1 MSWRVVF
8 YEDKHGHS
16 PVWEFIFSL
25 PEKHQA
31 KIVRAFDL
39 LEEFDVALGMPHVR
53 NVKGYRNLW
62 ELRVQVAKS
71 AYRVFYFTHTGQRF
85 VMLHAF
91 LKKTPKTPRQE
102 IAIAERRME
111 ELLEWEAGK

>member
-53 NVKGYRNLW
+53 NIKRHRNLW

-71 AYRVFYFTHTGQRF
+71 VYRVFYFTHTGQRF